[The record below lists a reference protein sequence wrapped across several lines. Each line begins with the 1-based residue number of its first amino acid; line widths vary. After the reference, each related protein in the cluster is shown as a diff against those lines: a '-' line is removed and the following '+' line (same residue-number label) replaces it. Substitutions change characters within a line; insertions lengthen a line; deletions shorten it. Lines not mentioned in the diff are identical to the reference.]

1 MDDGHK
7 DYIDA
12 KCVATE
18 SRMEARFAEFDAR
31 VTALEIR
38 MENRFTAMEA
48 LVRQLVAD
56 LRTEMHK
63 NTADIIKWMVGLF
76 VATIAIFVTVVT
88 FVLNNAIP
96 KVPAAT
102 PVPAPAPAVI
112 IQMPPW
118 PPVPAPVPGRS

>member
-18 SRMEARFAEFDAR
+18 SRVEARFAEFDAR
-31 VTALEIR
+31 VTALEIK
-38 MENRFTAMEA
+38 MENRFAAMEA

-56 LRTEMHK
+56 LRAEMHR

-96 KVPAAT
+96 KA
-102 PVPAPAPAVI
+102 PAPAPVPQSTPAVI

-118 PPVPAPVPGRS
+118 PPMPASAPAAR